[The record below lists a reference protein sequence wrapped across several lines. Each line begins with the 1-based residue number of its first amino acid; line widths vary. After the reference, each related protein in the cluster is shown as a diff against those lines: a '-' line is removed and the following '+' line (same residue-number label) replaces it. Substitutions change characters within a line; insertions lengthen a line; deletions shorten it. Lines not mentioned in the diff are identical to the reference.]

1 MNSGE
6 VAIIDSTTIEISEL
20 PVKTWTQVGI
30 GWSMRPY
37 LSSKRRTHIHS
48 VHNSILNGVHS
59 YSFLPFWG
67 QFYCF
72 HVLFSVMQNYKEN
85 VLEPMMNGTEKVPS
99 LITDFREYHTD
110 TTVRFVVKMPE
121 EKLREAEAA
130 GLHKVF
136 KLQTPLTCSSMVI
149 QATRCM

>member
-1 MNSGE
+1 
-6 VAIIDSTTIEISEL
+6 
-20 PVKTWTQVGI
+20 
-30 GWSMRPY
+30 
-37 LSSKRRTHIHS
+37 
-48 VHNSILNGVHS
+48 
-59 YSFLPFWG
+59 
-67 QFYCF
+67 
-72 HVLFSVMQNYKEN
+72 MQNYKEN

-149 QATRCM
+149 HATHCTHVMFPALKKYSSLVSFFFLGPV